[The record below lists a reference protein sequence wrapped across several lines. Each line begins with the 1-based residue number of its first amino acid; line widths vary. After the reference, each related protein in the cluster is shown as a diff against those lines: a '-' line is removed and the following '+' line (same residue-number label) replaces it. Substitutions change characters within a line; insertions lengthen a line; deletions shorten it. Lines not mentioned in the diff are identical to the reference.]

1 MFKFGL
7 VKGVFMVRKS
17 SRRGF
22 LPRRLDYYIKWSLSN
37 WAEETAFK
45 FCQEVLANE
54 FHVRAYRYGYSAG
67 RIPENLVEFEEI
79 LNEKAQLESYGK
91 RPNLLLF
98 DEDDAKKHEQELA
111 HLMKRPDDEIEKLV
125 KIAVL
130 GLEVELSLWSMK
142 RVVQAGKSLSFTVKV
157 EDVQP
162 LGSWQEKYKIP
173 IVVLQVFLDE
183 LHACP
188 LDKIINEG
196 TVRKDRKTRKLTH
209 FFPVSAQTR
218 LTDIEGVYFDAKVEF
233 TNDGALVPFVT
244 LKGGRFINISNE
256 NLRMFE
262 IYGLRRKA

>member
-1 MFKFGL
+1 VDRKF
-7 VKGVFMVRKS
+7 S
-17 SRRGF
+17 PRG
-22 LPRRLDYYIKWSLSN
+22 LDYYIKWSLSN

-45 FCQEVLANE
+45 FCQGVLANE
-54 FHVRAYRYGYSAG
+54 FHVRVYRYGYSAG
-67 RIPENLVEFEEI
+67 RIPGNLAEFEEI

-111 HLMKRPDDEIEKLV
+111 RLMRRPDNEIEELV

-130 GLEVELSLWSMK
+130 GLEVELSAWSMK
-142 RVVQAGKSLSFTVKV
+142 RSAQAGKSLSFTVKV

-162 LGSWQEKYKIP
+162 LRGWKEKYKLP

-188 LDKIINEG
+188 LDKIVEG
-196 TVRKDRKTRKLTH
+196 KIRKDRKTGKPTH
-209 FFPVSAQTR
+209 YFPASAQTH

-233 TNDGALVPFVT
+233 TKNGMLVPFVT
-244 LKGGRFINISNE
+244 LKGGRFANVSYE
-256 NLRMFE
+256 NLHMFDS
-262 IYGLRRKA
+262 YGLRRKGINLVD